1 MSDVSILTLA
11 ALLGLVMG
19 SFFNVVILRLPQMML
34 RDWYQQAKAC
44 LDSYPKAQSDATDDS
59 TTGQNSISTDQTA
72 ATSQLTASDD
82 NNNLTGN
89 RFTLVFPASH
99 CPKCHTPIKP
109 WHNIPI
115 LSYLWLKG
123 RCAACQRAIAPRY
136 PIIEAITALLTLFTL
151 YWVGITPWGLALVGV
166 TWTLI
171 VLSVIDLDHHLLP
184 DSLTLPLM
192 WAGLGFHAWT
202 GEIPLED
209 AVFGAMAGYLS
220 LWSVY
225 WGFKLLTGKEGM
237 GYGDFKLLAALGA
250 WLGWQMLPV
259 IVLLSSL
266 VGALVGISL
275 MLMLGRDRNVPI
287 PFGPYLAMAGWIA
300 ALWGD
305 DLVKGYLTM
314 TAAGF

>member
-1 MSDVSILTLA
+1 MSDVYILTLA

-19 SFFNVVILRLPQMML
+19 SFFNVVILRLPQMMI
-34 RDWYQQAKAC
+34 RDWYQQAKTC
-44 LDSYPKAQSDATDDS
+44 LDTYNESEPFSVTDVPIGAE
-59 TTGQNSISTDQTA
+59 TTQTA
-72 ATSQLTASDD
+72 AASEHTA
-82 NNNLTGN
+82 N
-89 RFTLVFPASH
+89 RKLGLVFPASH
-99 CPKCHTPIKP
+99 CPKCQTPIKP

-115 LSYLWLKG
+115 ISYLWLQG
-123 RCAACQRAIAPRY
+123 RCAACQATIAPRY
-136 PIIEAITALLTLFTL
+136 PIIEAVTALFTLFTL
-151 YWVGITPWGLALVGV
+151 YWVGITPWGLALVAV

-184 DSLTLPLM
+184 DSLTLPLL

-225 WGFKLLTGKEGM
+225 WSFKLLTGKEGM

-259 IVLLSSL
+259 MILLSSL

-275 MLMLGRDRNVPI
+275 MLVLGRDRNVPI
-287 PFGPYLAMAGWIA
+287 PFGPYLAIAGWIA

-305 DLVKGYLTM
+305 ELVQGYFAL
-314 TAAGF
+314 AVPGL